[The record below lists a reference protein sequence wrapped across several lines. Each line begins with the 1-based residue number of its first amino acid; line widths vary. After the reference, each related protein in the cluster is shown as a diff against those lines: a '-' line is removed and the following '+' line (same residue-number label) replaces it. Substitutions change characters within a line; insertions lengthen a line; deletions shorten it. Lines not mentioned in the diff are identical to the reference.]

1 MYIHS
6 NEERRPGGHMHLR
19 RKLETTRV
27 GSKEAAGSGAITAL
41 TKFLRADKFFF
52 MVVLSLSFL
61 PAIGCLESTFN
72 LADDSRLPKWVTLP
86 RGVTALGGDDAKV
99 TLRDR
104 RGKTIAEMRGKMKCH
119 SSFASYPAYEVV
131 VVNGISEVIEH
142 KRMEPVFYITDDP
155 AVKKMLFAE
164 DRACE

>member
-1 MYIHS
+1 
-6 NEERRPGGHMHLR
+6 MHLR
-19 RKLETTRV
+19 RKLETTCV

-41 TKFLRADKFFF
+41 TQFLRADKFFF
-52 MVVLSLSFL
+52 MVILSLSFL

-86 RGVTALGGDDAKV
+86 RGITRADLSITLNYYTALGSDDAKV

-131 VVNGISEVIEH
+131 MVNGISEVIEH

-155 AVKKMLFAE
+155 AVKKMLFAG